1 MSNFLGWFFHVLGVK
16 KNLNKI
22 FKNIL
27 ATALKSYIKWLLYI
41 YFFFFAEKVW
51 KSWKNWNYL
60 HKIFVTMYSICY
72 TRIAANLAAS
82 ANRSCWSLI
91 FSAINSSLASFLLSI
106 FFCFFVFL
114 SKTKTKWSTYQSDIR
129 VDMVGTIHDDL
140 HTMTVYTIGSIP
152 HKYFFDTIMA
162 IAQNIMKY
170 FFWVSFFWKLT

>member
-1 MSNFLGWFFHVLGVK
+1 MNFFLK
-16 KNLNKI
+16 K
-22 FKNIL
+22 F
-27 ATALKSYIKWLLYI
+27 
-41 YFFFFAEKVW
+41 EKVEKTGIISTKFSLRCTPSVILGLQPILQLQPTAPVGVLCFQLLIRPW
-51 KSWKNWNYL
+51 L
-60 HKIFVTMYSICY
+60 
-72 TRIAANLAAS
+72 
-82 ANRSCWSLI
+82 RSFFPS
-91 FSAINSSLASFLLSI
+91 FS
-106 FFCFFVFL
+106 VFL